1 MGAKALSIYTC
12 WQKWQKW
19 QKCSVTH
26 IFQVAEYWQ
35 KCGRIAVSTPPTQC
49 GGKGPITGVSEAV
62 RMVLVIFGPLPLCVY
77 GVYGVGGCVWLLG
90 VFMGVTFGMRPLYV
104 ASRGSRN
111 TTPFG

>member
-1 MGAKALSIYTC
+1 MLAKL
-12 WQKWQKW
+12 
-19 QKCSVTH
+19 
-26 IFQVAEYWQ
+26 AELAEMQ
-35 KCGRIAVSTPPTQC
+35 RNPHFPSGRILAELPCQPPYTF
-49 GGKGPITGVSEAV
+49 GGKGLLTGVSEAV
-62 RMVLVIFGPLPLCVY
+62 YKVLVIFGPLPLCVY

>member
-1 MGAKALSIYTC
+1 ML
-12 WQKWQKW
+12 
-19 QKCSVTH
+19 
-26 IFQVAEYWQ
+26 AELAEMAEMQ
-35 KCGRIAVSTPPTQC
+35 RNPHFPSGRILAEMWQNCRVNPPTQC